1 MAEKRTKNGL
11 PIEIHKER
19 NYELAA
25 LEMKKKVNF
34 STKLS
39 INSISCVST
48 RQAPKNLESPSEWTV
63 RKEKTISIVA
73 CDVESLLTDGDA
85 VGEQSQKLVYT
96 CGCFALLNE
105 ARQR

>member
-1 MAEKRTKNGL
+1 MIHHQKMVNTLWAAKKVARNREPDREMAEKRTKNGL

-48 RQAPKNLESPSEWTV
+48 R
-63 RKEKTISIVA
+63 
-73 CDVESLLTDGDA
+73 
-85 VGEQSQKLVYT
+85 
-96 CGCFALLNE
+96 
-105 ARQR
+105 